1 MRRFFASALVNTL
14 IACVAAADANEAGAT
29 LKQVITLG
37 VPGLQYPSEFL
48 GFQTEMP
55 EPIGRE
61 SSITPT
67 GLRQYYMVGN
77 EWRARYVT
85 DVPLLTSEYTMSQ
98 NQLQSAFRGANIQ
111 SLEASMMGLYPGSQ
125 LNDLN
130 LFQ

>member
-1 MRRFFASALVNTL
+1 MRALTSALV
-14 IACVAAADANEAGAT
+14 VASAVANLSNQEAGAT

-55 EPIGRE
+55 EPVGRE
-61 SSITPT
+61 NSITPT
-67 GLRQYYMVGN
+67 GLRQYYMIGN

-85 DVPLLTSEYTMSQ
+85 DLPLLTEEYTMSQ
-98 NQLQSAFRGANIQ
+98 NQLQSAWRGANIQ
-111 SLEASMMGLYPGSQ
+111 SLQASMMGLYPGSQ

-130 LFQ
+130 LYQ